1 MPAIA
6 YCSIFNSVVQV
17 AKNRAVLQNELR
29 QARDAG
35 YARYMQE
42 SLELVEQFVR
52 LAAAGAGPRAC
63 LARFLAGADAAAGT
77 ALRVPFAALAEFKA
91 ANRRAAPADRARWD
105 PARRLWL
112 LPPGAA
118 NVHVRP
124 WAPAR
129 VEAGAEPPA
138 GCGRCS
144 VCRRVAPVA
153 VARGAADGKR
163 ARW

>member
-1 MPAIA
+1 
-6 YCSIFNSVVQV
+6 
-17 AKNRAVLQNELR
+17 VLQNELR

-105 PARRLWL
+105 PARKLWL

-129 VEAGAEPPA
+129 VGAGAAVDMPP
-138 GCGRCS
+138 GCMRCS
-144 VCRRVAPVA
+144 VCRRAAPVA
-153 VARGAADGKR
+153 VARGEEGGKR
-163 ARW
+163 ARR

>member
-1 MPAIA
+1 MRVGV
-6 YCSIFNSVVQV
+6 CMQV
-17 AKNRAVLQNELR
+17 AKNRAMLQHELR
-29 QARDAG
+29 QSRDAG

-52 LAAAGAGPRAC
+52 LAAAGAGARAC
-63 LARFLAGADAAAGT
+63 LARFLAGADSAAGT

-91 ANRRAAPADRARWD
+91 ANSRAAPADRARWD
-105 PARRLWL
+105 PARKLWL

-124 WAPAR
+124 WAGRAEAPAHA
-129 VEAGAEPPA
+129 EAEAPP

-153 VARGAADGKR
+153 VARGAAGGKR